1 MAQLTLD
8 LPDDLT
14 ALVTHRAHLRH
25 QSPETYIVSYLTGAF
40 TESSEDKTV
49 GQHTLED
56 ILEERDKGPF
66 IPLPRDWKEQ
76 VMAKAR
82 VHVAT
87 VRSSTASHV

>member
-40 TESSEDKTV
+40 TESSEDETV
-49 GQHTLED
+49 GQRTLED

-66 IPLPRDWKEQ
+66 VPVPHDLVDR
-76 VMAKAR
+76 VMEKAMER
-82 VHVAT
+82 LRQRQAHG
-87 VRSSTASHV
+87 